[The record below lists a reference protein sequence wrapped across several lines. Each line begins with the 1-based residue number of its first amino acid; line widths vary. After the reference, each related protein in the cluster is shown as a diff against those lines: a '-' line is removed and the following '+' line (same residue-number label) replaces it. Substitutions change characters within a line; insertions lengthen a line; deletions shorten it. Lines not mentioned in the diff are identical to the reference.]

1 MSISLPPIVLDVIGS
16 ALRQI
21 GADPTLPLRPE
32 EVPTVADAVGAR
44 LQQDRR
50 FQDVAAEVEHL
61 TNQEPWFRSR
71 VTWGALMS
79 LVAAIGSGFGLALG
93 PAEVEAAVTV
103 LAAGGTMIGAFV
115 ALYGRWLAK
124 RPIAY

>member
-21 GADPTLPLRPE
+21 GADPTLPLQPE
-32 EVPTVADAVGAR
+32 EVPTVAEAVGTR
-44 LQQDRR
+44 VQQHPR
-50 FQDVAAEVEHL
+50 FRDVAAEVEHL
-61 TNQEPWFRSR
+61 TNQEPWYRSR

-79 LVAAIGSGFGLALG
+79 LVAAMGSGFGLVLG

-103 LAAGGTMIGAFV
+103 LAAGGTMIGALV
-115 ALYGRWLAK
+115 TLYGRWIAK

>member
-1 MSISLPPIVLDVIGS
+1 
-16 ALRQI
+16 
-21 GADPTLPLRPE
+21 
-32 EVPTVADAVGAR
+32 
-44 LQQDRR
+44 
-50 FQDVAAEVEHL
+50 
-61 TNQEPWFRSR
+61 
-71 VTWGALMS
+71 MS